1 VAQAER
7 LVAGLRDL
15 LGGDLVGAYL
25 HGSEVLGGGGPH
37 SDLDVIAVSRRR
49 TTGAE
54 KVRLLELCRS
64 VSRQP
69 RPLELD
75 FVVASEIRPW
85 THPAPYDFHFS
96 ESNTAQ
102 SGTNTDLAAVVTMAL
117 AGDRALYGP
126 PAAEVFDPV
135 PRADYHDAILRDADD
150 PLRPHTRN
158 TILPLARVWAG
169 LSSDRVHSKE
179 TAAAWALERLPRE
192 HRAVLERAVAIYR
205 GAEQDRWDDVWPE
218 VEAYAHYVS
227 AEIQQA
233 ISPTQT

>member
-1 VAQAER
+1 MAQAER

-37 SDLDVIAVSRRR
+37 SDLDVIAVARRR
-49 TTGAE
+49 TTAAE
-54 KVRLLELCRS
+54 KIRLLELCRS
-64 VSRQP
+64 VSLEP

-75 FVVASEIRPW
+75 FVVAAEIRPW
-85 THPAPYDFHFS
+85 RHPAPYDFHFS

-117 AGDRALYGP
+117 AGNRALYGP
-126 PAAEVFDPV
+126 PPADVFDPV

-150 PLRPHTRN
+150 LLRPHTRN
-158 TILPLARVWAG
+158 TILTLARVWAG

-179 TAAAWALERLPRE
+179 SAAAWALERLPPE
-192 HRAVLERAVAIYR
+192 HRAVLERAVAVYR
-205 GAEQDRWDDVWPE
+205 GEEQDRWDDVWPD
-218 VEAYAHYVS
+218 VEAYARNVS
-227 AEIQQA
+227 AEIQKA
-233 ISPTQT
+233 INTAST

>member
-1 VAQAER
+1 M
-7 LVAGLRDL
+7 
-15 LGGDLVGAYL
+15 
-25 HGSEVLGGGGPH
+25 
-37 SDLDVIAVSRRR
+37 
-49 TTGAE
+49 
-54 KVRLLELCRS
+54 
-64 VSRQP
+64 SRQP

-75 FVVASEIRPW
+75 FVVAAEIRPW

-126 PAAEVFDPV
+126 RAAEVFDPV

-158 TILPLARVWAG
+158 TILTLARVWAG

-179 TAAAWALERLPRE
+179 SAAAWALERLPRE

-205 GAEQDRWDDVWPE
+205 GAEQDRWDDVWPA
-218 VEAYAHYVS
+218 VEGYAHYVS
-227 AEIQQA
+227 AEIRQA
-233 ISPTQT
+233 ILPTPM